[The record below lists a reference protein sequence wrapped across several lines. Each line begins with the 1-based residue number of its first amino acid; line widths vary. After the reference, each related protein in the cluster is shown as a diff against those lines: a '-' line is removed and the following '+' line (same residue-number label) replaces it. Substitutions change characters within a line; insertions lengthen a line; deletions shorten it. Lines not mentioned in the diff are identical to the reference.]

1 MKNDDR
7 KAAIRAYKERKTVA
21 GIYALRC
28 AATGQCWVG
37 RAPDVTTIQNRIWFS
52 LRQGS
57 DPHPTLQ
64 AASKAHGADAF
75 TFEIVEQL
83 KDEEVD
89 YVRERMMSERLAH
102 WAKALSAEAI

>member
-7 KAAIRAYKERKTVA
+7 KAEIRAYKERKTVS
-21 GIYALRC
+21 GIYAVRC
-28 AATGQCWVG
+28 TATGQCWVG
-37 RAPDVTTIQNRIWFS
+37 RAPDVTTIENRIRFS

-57 DPHPTLQ
+57 DPHATLQ
-64 AASKAHGADAF
+64 AASKALGADAF

-83 KDEEVD
+83 EDED
-89 YVRERMMSERLAH
+89 SAYVRDRTLSERLAH

>member
-28 AATGQCWVG
+28 TATGQCWVG
-37 RAPDVTTIQNRIWFS
+37 RAPDVTTIENRIRFS

-64 AASKAHGADAF
+64 TASKAHGAEAF

-83 KDEEVD
+83 KDED
-89 YVRERMMSERLAH
+89 SAYVRDRTLSERLAH
-102 WAKALSAEAI
+102 WAGALSAEAI